1 MMHKQ
6 ILMEQKK
13 QEKLCH
19 KKNKIDTRSYNGIFN
34 RYKYPILTKDH
45 VPVSWRFDLDLN
57 SNPYGIERLG
67 VNSVFN
73 SGAIFHEGYFY
84 LITRLEGT
92 DRKSIFALARSKT
105 GIDHFNFIEP
115 ITFNRLNDETNLYDM
130 RLTKHIDGYI
140 YGLFCSESLN
150 KEKQVEMDAIA
161 SAGVVRTKD
170 LKTWERLP
178 NIETKSPQQRNVILH
193 PEFVNNKYLLYT
205 RPQEGFIDVGTSG
218 GISYGFV
225 EDMNNPVIEV
235 EKVIDKRVYHTVY
248 ETKNGGGIVPIKDD
262 TCYMHIVHGVRNTA
276 AGLRYVL
283 YAFATDLVEPY
294 KIISKPSGYLMAPE
308 NDERIGDVSN
318 VLFSCG
324 AVEKDGI
331 IYLYYASSDTKM
343 HVATINKLAFRDYLF
358 NNPKESFNTF
368 DSTNQRIELI
378 NKNKAKGNL

>member
-1 MMHKQ
+1 VHKK
-6 ILMEQKK
+6 ILKEHKK
-13 QEKLCH
+13 QLKLYLQ
-19 KKNKIDTRSYNGIFN
+19 KNKIDSSSYNGILS
-34 RYKYPILTKDH
+34 RYKDPILTKDH
-45 VPVSWRFDLDLN
+45 VPISWRFDLN
-57 SNPYGIERLG
+57 IESNPYGIERLG

-73 SGAIFHEGYFY
+73 SGAIFYDGYFY
-84 LITRLEGT
+84 LVTRLEGT

-105 GIDHFNFIEP
+105 GIDQFNFIEP
-115 ITFNRLNDETNLYDM
+115 IIFDRLNEETNLYDM
-130 RLTKHIDGYI
+130 RLTKHEDGYI

-150 KEKQVEMDAIA
+150 SEKQVEMDAIA
-161 SAGVVRTKD
+161 DAGMVRTKD

-178 NIETKSPQQRNVILH
+178 NIKTNSPQQRNVILH
-193 PEFVNNKYLLYT
+193 PEFVDHKYLFYT
-205 RPQEGFIDVGTSG
+205 RPQEGFIEVGTSG

-225 EDMNNPVIEV
+225 EDILNPVINT

-262 TCYMHIVHGVRNTA
+262 ICYMNIVHGVRNTA

-283 YAFATDLVEPY
+283 YAFATDLNEPY

-308 NDERIGDVSN
+308 NNERIGDVSN

-343 HVATINKLAFRDYLF
+343 HVATMNKLAFRDYLF

-368 DSTNQRIELI
+368 DSTNQRIDLI
-378 NKNKAKGNL
+378 NKNKARGN